1 MSWLH
6 AKRQLHG
13 HSRELS
19 LQPAAGAAGGQ
30 MLIDRDALR
39 TVEAAQH
46 TTGDQL
52 SEA

>member
-1 MSWLH
+1 
-6 AKRQLHG
+6 
-13 HSRELS
+13 
-19 LQPAAGAAGGQ
+19 
-30 MLIDRDALR
+30 MLIDGDALR